1 MKKTLIALAIAG
13 LSFNA
18 AAAVDFDAAT
28 PATAKF
34 ASEIKFDATN
44 GTALVNDASALDAIT
59 KVGFSISPNN
69 QRYVRFDV
77 TGGEFDEAAIVAA
90 DLDLVVASATFG
102 TTVSSKGKTFVIF
115 EIKDTATA
123 IAADAQIKFL
133 PRLKVKAGNTVNVT
147 YKLYETAV
155 AAVANDPAQALA
167 NKNANV
173 VTFTPA
179 LAAKFVATNPIK
191 IDVSAESKKFEGAA
205 VTNTVGKLAVG
216 VTGARW
222 TDGQAA
228 AMADLVAAGSKLEV
242 TADLSAAKKQ
252 VADATKVDVTALTL
266 GGANANTISATKAS
280 FDLVAAVGDVA
291 TDPVTTVDL
300 VLEVDGKT
308 AINETSFVG
317 KYVVSA
323 AANSNATDL
332 PIGTLSELKK
342 NGAEAELN
350 IALKPAGAYKNYVRI
365 SNKSGMKGDFFVT
378 VTADD
383 GKNVTFPLS
392 AVANQPAALEAG
404 ASTTQMM
411 VDDVFAAAANK
422 GLSLAADGKL
432 RIKVEGQVP
441 AGKISLQSYTLSKD
455 GNSFATMNAF

>member
-18 AAAVDFDAAT
+18 AAVVDFDAAT
-28 PATAKF
+28 PTPLKF
-34 ASEIKFDATN
+34 ASEIKLNTTD
-44 GTALVNDASALDAIT
+44 GTLLVNDANAMDITT
-59 KVGFSISPNN
+59 KVGFSISANN

-77 TGGEFDEAAIVAA
+77 TGAEFDVANIAAT
-90 DLDLVVASATFG
+90 DLSAVSGTF
-102 TTVSSKGKTFVIF
+102 TKTVSSTGKTFVIF
-115 EIKDTATA
+115 EIKDTAAA
-123 IAADAQIKFL
+123 IAAGDVLTFA
-133 PRLKVKAGNTVNVT
+133 PRILAKAGNTVSVT
-147 YKLYETAV
+147 YKLFETAV

-167 NKNANV
+167 NKSANV
-173 VTFTPA
+173 VTFAPA
-179 LAAKFVATNPIK
+179 LAAKFVTHNPAK
-191 IDVSAESKKFEGAA
+191 IDVSAESKKFEAGA
-205 VTNTVGKLAVG
+205 VTNTVGKLAIG

-228 AMADLVAAGSKLEV
+228 EMADLVAAGSKVEV
-242 TADLSAAKKQ
+242 TGDLSAAKKQ
-252 VADATKVDVTALTL
+252 AADATKVDVSALKLNGTPATA
-266 GGANANTISATKAS
+266 IDATKAT
-280 FDLVAAVGDVA
+280 FDLTTAVGVVSTDV
-291 TDPVTTVDL
+291 PTTVDL

-308 AINETSFVG
+308 AINQTSFVG
-317 KYVVSA
+317 KYLVKA

-350 IALKPAGAYKNYVRI
+350 IALKPGGAYKNYVRI

-383 GKNVTFPLS
+383 GKSVTFPLS
-392 AVANQPAALEAG
+392 AIANQPAALEAG
-404 ASTTQMM
+404 ASTTQIM
-411 VDDVFAAAANK
+411 VEDVFAAAAAKN
-422 GLSLAADGKL
+422 LSLAGEGKL

-441 AGKISLQSYTLSKD
+441 ADNISLQSYTLSKD

>member
-1 MKKTLIALAIAG
+1 MKKTLIALAVAG

-28 PATAKF
+28 PLTAKF

-44 GTALVNDASALDAIT
+44 GTALVNDASALDVIT

-77 TGGEFDEAAIVAA
+77 TGGEFDDAAIVAG
-90 DLDLVVASATFG
+90 DLGLVAPSATFG

-115 EIKDTATA
+115 EIKDTAAA

-179 LAAKFVATNPIK
+179 LAAKFVATTPAK
-191 IDVSAESKKFEGAA
+191 IDVSAESKKFEAGA
-205 VTNTVGKLAVG
+205 VTNTVGKVAIG

-228 AMADLVAAGSKLEV
+228 EMADLVAAGSKLEI
-242 TADLSAAKKQ
+242 TGDFSAGKKQ
-252 VADATKVDVTALTL
+252 AADATKLDLTALKL
-266 GGANANTISATKAS
+266 GAANANTIDAGKAT
-280 FDLVAAVGDVA
+280 FNLIAVSGDVA
-291 TDPVTTVDL
+291 ADPIVTTDVTF
-300 VLEVDGKT
+300 EVDGKT
-308 AINETSFVG
+308 AINQTSFVG
-317 KYVVSA
+317 KYLVTA

-392 AVANQPAALEAG
+392 DVANQPAALEAG

-411 VDDVFAAAANK
+411 VDDVFAAAAAK
-422 GLSLAADGKL
+422 GLSLAGEGKL

-441 AGKISLQSYTLSKD
+441 ADKISLQSYTLSKD

>member
-44 GTALVNDASALDAIT
+44 GTVLTNAANALDVIT
-59 KVGFSISPNN
+59 KVGFSISSNN

-77 TGGEFDEAAIVAA
+77 TGGEFDDAAIVAA
-90 DLDLVVASATFG
+90 DLDLVVASGTFG
-102 TTVSSKGKTFVIF
+102 TTVSSKGKGFVIF
-115 EIKDTATA
+115 EIKDTAAA

-167 NKNANV
+167 NKSANV

-179 LAAKFVATNPIK
+179 LAAKFVATTPAK
-191 IDVSAESKKFEGAA
+191 IDVSAESKKFEGGA

-222 TDGQAA
+222 TDGLAA
-228 AMADLVAAGSKLEV
+228 EMADLVVAGSKVEV

-252 VADATKVDVTALTL
+252 AADATKVDVTALQL
-266 GGANANTISATKAS
+266 DGVDASTIDATKAT
-280 FDLVAAVGDVA
+280 FDLVAVLGDVT

-308 AINETSFVG
+308 SINETSFVG
-317 KYVVSA
+317 KYLVTA
-323 AANSNATDL
+323 ATGSTATDL

-342 NGAEAELN
+342 NGASAELN
-350 IALKPAGAYKNYVRI
+350 IALKPAGAYKNFVRI

-378 VTADD
+378 VIADD
-383 GKNVTFPLS
+383 GKSVTFPLS
-392 AVANQPAALEAG
+392 AVADQPAALEAG
-404 ASTTQMM
+404 ASTTQML
-411 VDDVFAAAANK
+411 VDDVFAAASAK
-422 GLSLAADGKL
+422 GLTLAGQGKL
-432 RIKVEGQVP
+432 RLKVEGQVP
-441 AGKISLQSYTLSKD
+441 AGNISLQSYTMSQD